1 VYEVTEE
8 FGPPG
13 WIELEIEVARP
24 FADELETPREL
35 ETLMRVEL
43 VELV

>member
-8 FGPPG
+8 FGPTV
-13 WIELEIEVARP
+13 WIELEIEVARLTT
-24 FADELETPREL
+24 DELETPWEL
-35 ETLMRVEL
+35 ETLMTVKL

>member
-1 VYEVTEE
+1 MTEE